1 MLLKNIAYLD
11 ENFNIVFDYDI
22 RIEANIIKEIGKNL
36 NKLDKEE
43 IMYGNELLVT
53 PGLCDAHTHIGQ
65 QLLKGKV
72 LDANGIIWKDI
83 MLPFESSLTAEKMSL
98 NTRYA
103 LIEMI
108 KSGTT
113 SFIDAGSYFMDIACE
128 EIVKSGMR
136 AGVTCSSMDDETL
149 PSSIL
154 NSVKEVLEKND
165 NLYENWNNKG
175 LIQVHYSIR
184 SLMSASEKLILEVS
198 KHAKERDTM
207 LQAHMNEY
215 QKEVD
220 YVIEKT
226 GLTPYEYLDSLGILD
241 KNFIGAHSLILTEKE
256 KAIIKNNDI
265 KIVHCP
271 FSNSGK
277 ALPNTPELLKKGIKV
292 GIGSDGVAHGGLSLW
307 DEMKILR
314 CMMNVTWGIQEQ
326 NRSIMPAKSLLKLS
340 TENGKYFFRKK
351 IGKIKE
357 GYLADLIFIDLK
369 QSHLWFSQ
377 NYTNTLFECVN
388 KGDIVHSMID
398 GKWVMKDR
406 KILTIDEA
414 RVLKDLKKFLKY

>member
-149 PSSIL
+149 P
-154 NSVKEVLEKND
+154 
-165 NLYENWNNKG
+165 YW
-175 LIQVHYSIR
+175 
-184 SLMSASEKLILEVS
+184 
-198 KHAKERDTM
+198 ERTF
-207 LQAHMNEY
+207 E
-215 QKEVD
+215 
-220 YVIEKT
+220 
-226 GLTPYEYLDSLGILD
+226 S
-241 KNFIGAHSLILTEKE
+241 
-256 KAIIKNNDI
+256 
-265 KIVHCP
+265 
-271 FSNSGK
+271 
-277 ALPNTPELLKKGIKV
+277 
-292 GIGSDGVAHGGLSLW
+292 
-307 DEMKILR
+307 
-314 CMMNVTWGIQEQ
+314 
-326 NRSIMPAKSLLKLS
+326 RSIIRL
-340 TENGKYFFRKK
+340 
-351 IGKIKE
+351 
-357 GYLADLIFIDLK
+357 
-369 QSHLWFSQ
+369 
-377 NYTNTLFECVN
+377 
-388 KGDIVHSMID
+388 
-398 GKWVMKDR
+398 
-406 KILTIDEA
+406 
-414 RVLKDLKKFLKY
+414 